1 MERVHT
7 LYSDMLKTTVLVFRH
22 NTVSDGYN
30 DDDGCLRILYIADGN
45 GRIAYDGREESFCS
59 GDVFVFDNKRQFR
72 ISCDLDVEI
81 CLLKFN
87 LSNFVNAEYL
97 VFKKDEMNRFL
108 SRIESSG
115 EKLTG
120 IHVNTKK
127 IQDAIFMIE
136 NEFENKNDI
145 SHFVIRAYVFLILA
159 LIMQYLFDELD
170 GGGVDRSY
178 YYKSVKK
185 AILYIEEHL
194 SEKMTLDELAEIADM
209 GKTNFSIAFKNVTG
223 MTAWEYI
230 LNARIDFAASCLVER
245 NGDLNITE
253 VAMMSGFENAAH
265 FTKVFKK
272 IKGSTPRDFKKS
284 SNNPCF

>member
-1 MERVHT
+1 MERVHA
-7 LYSDMLKTTVLVFRH
+7 LYSDTLKTTVLTLRH
-22 NTVSDGYN
+22 NTVSDGFG

-45 GRIAYDGREESFCS
+45 GQIAYDGKEESFSS
-59 GDVFVFDNKRQFR
+59 GDVFVFDNKRRFCF
-72 ISCDLDVEI
+72 SCDAEVEI

-87 LSNFVNAEYL
+87 LSNLVNAEYL
-97 VFKKDEMNRFL
+97 VFNKKEMNRFL
-108 SRIESSG
+108 SQIESSG

-136 NEFENKNDI
+136 NEFENKND
-145 SHFVIRAYVFLILA
+145 SSRFVIRAYLVLILA
-159 LIMQYLFDELD
+159 LIMQYLCDELE

-178 YYKSVKK
+178 YYKSIEK

-194 SEKMTLDELAEIADM
+194 SEKITLDELAAIADM
-209 GKTNFSIAFKNVTG
+209 GKTNFTIAFKNVTG

-230 LNARIDFAASCLVER
+230 LNARIDFAASCLVEKS
-245 NGDLNITE
+245 GELNITE

-272 IKGSTPRDFKKS
+272 IKGSTPREFKKS